1 MADGEIENQWYANR
15 KNNKTKQKKKKKDKK
30 LKLKTTP

>member
-15 KNNKTKQKKKKKDKK
+15 KNNKTKQKKKKDKK